1 MTFELFDV
9 VLLNQDLPEAK
20 LRKGNVGT
28 IVEVLDDKTFI
39 VEFVD
44 NKGNTYAE
52 TVLTAAQLLKVYYEP
67 ALTQNS

>member
-20 LRKGNVGT
+20 LRKGNIGT
-28 IVEVLDDKTFI
+28 IVEVLDDKNFI

-44 NKGNTYAE
+44 NNGNTYAE
-52 TVLTAAQLLKVYYEP
+52 TVLTADQLMKVYYEP
-67 ALTQNS
+67 ALSQNT

>member
-9 VLLNQDLPEAK
+9 VLLNQDLPKAG
-20 LRKGNVGT
+20 LRRGNVGT

-44 NKGNTYAE
+44 NNGNTYAE
-52 TVLTAAQLLKVYYEP
+52 TVLTTVQLLKVYYEP
-67 ALTQNS
+67 VAT